1 MVVKRVVERERE
13 RERERPCNRG
23 EIILLVS

>member
-1 MVVKRVVERERE
+1 MVVKRVVDRERE